1 MVNLVAISPLEL
13 KWATLTTFLT
23 ILIHVNINQRLW
35 SVIQFEWVIIVIDLS
50 NHFRCLIRIWE
61 DSCLIFI
68 RSIIRSKRSWVS
80 ISIDRKG
87 ITLVRN
93 LQSNLFALTHSR
105 VALISRNWVK
115 VINYMQAHSC
125 FELFK
130 IVFRFMMNSLIANV
144 RKVILITI
152 ILIVKRIILDLLLH
166 FLWLLALS
174 EVTIVE
180 DYKNSHWNKIAEDR
194 DN

>member
-23 ILIHVNINQRLW
+23 ILIHVDINQRLW
-35 SVIQFEWVIIVIDLS
+35 SVIQFEWVVIVIDFS

-61 DSCLIFI
+61 DSCFIFI

-105 VALISRNWVK
+105 VALISRNCVK

-144 RKVILITI
+144 RKVILITL
-152 ILIVKRIILDLLLH
+152 ILIMKRIILDLLLH

-174 EVTIVE
+174 EVAIVE
-180 DYKNSHWNKIAEDR
+180 DYKNSHCNKIAEDR